1 MGQMSK
7 DKAIKII
14 YAYKETFAIKPNLKT
29 SNRIFR
35 KRCTEQTVIDTLV
48 KNIINNEYVDPLES
62 VRQDYYK
69 FKKWA
74 CIDGVDLRSKERFLD
89 AEDVAGDILDML
101 EIYKTDRRY

>member
-14 YAYKETFAIKPNLKT
+14 YAYKETFTIKPNLKT

-35 KRCTEQTVIDTLV
+35 KRCTEHTVIDTLV
-48 KNIINNEYVDPLES
+48 KDIINNEYIDPLES

-69 FKKWA
+69 FKS
-74 CIDGVDLRSKERFLD
+74 GLV
-89 AEDVAGDILDML
+89 
-101 EIYKTDRRY
+101 

>member
-7 DKAIKII
+7 DNAIKLI
-14 YAYKETFAIKPNLKT
+14 YAYKETFMIKPDLKT

-35 KRCTEQTVIDTLV
+35 KRCTEYTVIDTLV
-48 KNIINNEYVDPLES
+48 KGIINNEYIDPLES

-74 CIDGVDLRSKERFLD
+74 CIDVNDIHSKECFLD
-89 AEDVAGDILDML
+89 AENVASDILAML
-101 EIYKTDRRY
+101 ETYETDRRY